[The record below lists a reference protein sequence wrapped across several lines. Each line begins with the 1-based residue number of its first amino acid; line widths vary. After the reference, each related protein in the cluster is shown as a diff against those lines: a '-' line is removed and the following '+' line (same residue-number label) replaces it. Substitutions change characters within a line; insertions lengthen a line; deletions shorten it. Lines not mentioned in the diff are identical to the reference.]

1 MIILFL
7 AIITQ
12 SSSEKLTCNP
22 IKLQD
27 KICEIEA
34 PVITLEFEKE
44 LVDISKVVF
53 SNSAMTTLPLNIS
66 KHFPALKT
74 LTASGLSLTN
84 ATANSLEKLEALV
97 ELDLSVNS
105 IETIANNPFK
115 DLTALVKLDLHS
127 NDIVAIDEGTLDS
140 LANLKEI
147 DLSNNNLCEGSDVI
161 CPLATTFR
169 KNKQLEVINLD
180 ENYIKNIAITLF
192 RGLRDLKILK
202 LNNNELIRL
211 PDRLFSDNSALETLD
226 FSSNGITH
234 VGKENIE
241 TFRKTK
247 TTLNFEGNT
256 CTQNLLKNH
265 NRDDL
270 LLELEKNVVNN
281 CTVDLADA
289 LSELSELNDML
300 KLSTPK

>member
-7 AIITQ
+7 ACITQ
-12 SSSEKLTCNP
+12 SSSEKLTCNRNKP
-22 IKLQD
+22 QD
-27 KICEIEA
+27 EICEIEA
-34 PVITLEFEKE
+34 QGITLEFEE
-44 LVDISKVVF
+44 EPANISKVVF

-66 KHFPALKT
+66 KHFPALKI
-74 LTASGLSLTN
+74 LTASGLSLNDT
-84 ATANSLEKLEALV
+84 TAEALEKLKALV
-97 ELDLSVNS
+97 ELDLCENS
-105 IETIANNPFK
+105 IKKIANNSFK

-192 RGLRDLKILK
+192 RGLRDLKTLK
-202 LNNNELIRL
+202 LNNNEIIRL

-241 TFRKTK
+241 TFRMTK
-247 TTLNFEGNT
+247 TTLNFEENP

-270 LLELEKNVVNN
+270 LLELEKNVVKN
-281 CTVDLADA
+281 CTVDLTEA